1 MGIEGVRKCGLYL
14 AVLGVLRFLGCV
26 GSRKL
31 GHTLKSLGGCAR
43 LQLYVEQGVLP
54 LKRVVSH

>member
-26 GSRKL
+26 WSRKL
-31 GHTLKSLGGCAR
+31 GHTLKSLEGCAR
-43 LQLYVEQGVLP
+43 LHLQLYA
-54 LKRVVSH
+54 KTRVVSH